1 MRKLVTVF
9 ILSLLMVSP
18 AWSDDLRLPLRQ
30 CCMDE
35 VPSLWPSVPTRSGT
49 ATSFFGDVRVPIILV
64 AYQDVPF
71 TIENVREVWNDIA
84 NKPGYSE
91 HGAVGSM
98 ADYFYEQSHGQFR
111 VTFDVIGPV
120 TLPEK
125 REYYG
130 MDKGGRTDVGINQM
144 IMEAC
149 NMTNALPDVDFS
161 RYDWDGDGSVE
172 TVLVVYAGVGQNYIG
187 APADVVWPKQ
197 GYIGGRLDNKIGL
210 RNYACANELGW
221 PSMQQEGFGTL
232 IHEFSHCLGLPDL
245 YNVSVDVN
253 DYIIFDEWDV
263 MDGGCY
269 ANDSWAP
276 VGYSAYERYLCG
288 WLEPE
293 ALPDDAGVEAMAP
306 MYDGGKVYRLDHS
319 SGKEYLLFENRQ
331 QQCFDSYLPGHGLL
345 VTHVGSSNINPNNG
359 TMVTVYPIPA
369 DGLDYPHSFKKYVQD
384 YYGVTLSDDSLNMTG
399 KYKKYQYDENGRSR
413 LMTGTAFPYMEGDNV
428 VNDALTIFSKTIS
441 GIREENGRIFFHV
454 SSAEDVAGVIA
465 DDRPVAYYDLQGR
478 LSEGRSPGIYIVRY
492 PNGTTKK
499 CIRR

>member
-9 ILSLLMVSP
+9 ILSLLMVSS
-18 AWSDDLRLPLRQ
+18 AWADDMRLSLRQ

-35 VPSLWPSVPTRSGT
+35 APSLWPSVPTRSGT

-98 ADYFYEQSHGQFR
+98 ADYFYEQSRGQFR

-149 NMTNALPDVDFS
+149 NMANALPDVDFS
-161 RYDWDGDGSVE
+161 RYDWDGDGNVE

-245 YNVSVDVN
+245 YNVSSGVN

-269 ANDSWAP
+269 SNDSWAP

-369 DGLDYPHSFKKYVQD
+369 DGLDFPHSYKKYVQD

-399 KYKKYQYDENGRSR
+399 KYNKYQYDENGRSR

-465 DDRPVAYYDLQGR
+465 YGCPVAYYDLQGR

>member
-1 MRKLVTVF
+1 MRKLIIVF

-35 VPSLWPSVPTRSGT
+35 APSLWPSVPTRSGT

-64 AYQDVPF
+64 AYKDVPF

-98 ADYFYEQSHGQFR
+98 ADYFYEQSRGQFR

-149 NMTNALPDVDFS
+149 NMANALPDVDFS
-161 RYDWDGDGSVE
+161 RYDWDGDGNVE

-210 RNYACANELGW
+210 RNYACANELCW
-221 PSMQQEGFGTL
+221 PSMQQDGLGTL

-269 ANDSWAP
+269 SNDSWAP

-369 DGLDYPHSFKKYVQD
+369 DGLDYPHSYKKYVQD

-465 DDRPVAYYDLQGR
+465 DGCPVAYYDLQGR
-478 LSEGRSPGIYIVRY
+478 LSESRSPGIYIVRY

>member
-18 AWSDDLRLPLRQ
+18 AWADDIRLPLRQ

-35 VPSLWPSVPTRSGT
+35 APSLWSSVPTRSGT

-71 TIENVREVWNDIA
+71 TIENVREVWDDIA

-98 ADYFYEQSHGQFR
+98 ADYFYEQSRGQFR

-149 NMTNALPDVDFS
+149 NMANALPDVDFS
-161 RYDWDGDGSVE
+161 RYDWDGDGNVE

-210 RNYACANELGW
+210 RNYACANELCW
-221 PSMQQEGFGTL
+221 PSMQQDGLGTL

-269 ANDSWAP
+269 SNDSWAP

-369 DGLDYPHSFKKYVQD
+369 DGLDYPHSYKKYVQD

-465 DDRPVAYYDLQGR
+465 DGCPVAYYDLQGR
-478 LSEGRSPGIYIVRY
+478 LSESRSPGIYIVRY

>member
-18 AWSDDLRLPLRQ
+18 AWADDMRLPLRQ

-35 VPSLWPSVPTRSGT
+35 VPSSWPSVSTRSGS
-49 ATSFFGDVRVPIILV
+49 ATPFFGDVRIPIILV

-71 TIENVREVWNDIA
+71 TIENVREVWDDIV

-98 ADYFYEQSHGQFR
+98 ADYFYEQSLGQFR

-130 MDKGGRTDVGINQM
+130 MDKGGRTDVEINQM

-149 NMTNALPDVDFS
+149 KMTNALPDVDFS
-161 RYDWDGDGSVE
+161 RYDWDGDGNVE
-172 TVLVVYAGVGQNYIG
+172 TVLVVYAGVGQNYVG

-245 YNVSVDVN
+245 YNVSSGVN

-269 ANDSWAP
+269 SNDSWAP

-293 ALPDDAGVEAMAP
+293 VLPDDAGVEAMAP

-359 TMVTVYPIPA
+359 TIVTVYPIPA
-369 DGLDYPHSFKKYVQD
+369 DGLDYPHSYKKYVQD

-413 LMTGTAFPYMEGDNV
+413 LMAGTAFPYMEGDNV

-441 GIREENGRIFFHV
+441 GIREEDGRIFFHV

-465 DDRPVAYYDLQGR
+465 DDRPVVYYDLQGR

-492 PNGTTKK
+492 PDGTTKK

>member
-1 MRKLVTVF
+1 MRKLIIVF

-18 AWSDDLRLPLRQ
+18 AWADDIRLPLRQ

-35 VPSLWPSVPTRSGT
+35 APSLWSSVPTRSGT

-71 TIENVREVWNDIA
+71 TIENVREVWDDIA

-98 ADYFYEQSHGQFR
+98 ADYFYEQSRGQFR

-149 NMTNALPDVDFS
+149 NMANALPDVDFS
-161 RYDWDGDGSVE
+161 RYDWDGDGNVE

-210 RNYACANELGW
+210 RNYACANELCW
-221 PSMQQEGFGTL
+221 PSMQQDGLGTL

-269 ANDSWAP
+269 SNDSWAP

-465 DDRPVAYYDLQGR
+465 DGCPVAYYDLQGR
-478 LSEGRSPGIYIVRY
+478 LSESRSPGIYIVRY

>member
-1 MRKLVTVF
+1 
-9 ILSLLMVSP
+9 
-18 AWSDDLRLPLRQ
+18 
-30 CCMDE
+30 
-35 VPSLWPSVPTRSGT
+35 
-49 ATSFFGDVRVPIILV
+49 
-64 AYQDVPF
+64 
-71 TIENVREVWNDIA
+71 
-84 NKPGYSE
+84 
-91 HGAVGSM
+91 
-98 ADYFYEQSHGQFR
+98 
-111 VTFDVIGPV
+111 
-120 TLPEK
+120 
-125 REYYG
+125 
-130 MDKGGRTDVGINQM
+130 
-144 IMEAC
+144 
-149 NMTNALPDVDFS
+149 
-161 RYDWDGDGSVE
+161 VE
-172 TVLVVYAGVGQNYIG
+172 TILLVYAGVGQNYIG
-187 APADVVWPKQ
+187 APDDVVWPKQ
-197 GYIGGRLDNKIGL
+197 GYYGGRLDNKIVL
-210 RNYACANELGW
+210 RYYACANELCW
-221 PSMQQEGFGTL
+221 PSLQQEGFGTL

-245 YNVSVDVN
+245 YNVSNDVN

-293 ALPDDAGVEAMAP
+293 ALPDDASVEAMIS

-369 DGLDYPHSFKKYVQD
+369 DGFDYPHSFKKYVQD

-428 VNDALTIFSKTIS
+428 VNDALTIFSETIS

-465 DDRPVAYYDLQGR
+465 YGCPVAYYDLQGR

>member
-18 AWSDDLRLPLRQ
+18 AWADDMRLPLRQ

-35 VPSLWPSVPTRSGT
+35 VPSSWPSVSTRSGS
-49 ATSFFGDVRVPIILV
+49 ATPFFGDVRIPIILV

-71 TIENVREVWNDIA
+71 TIENVREVWDDIV

-98 ADYFYEQSHGQFR
+98 ADYFYEQSRGQFR

-125 REYYG
+125 SEYYG
-130 MDKGGRTDVGINQM
+130 MDKGGRTDVEINQM

-149 NMTNALPDVDFS
+149 KMTNALPDVDFS
-161 RYDWDGDGSVE
+161 RYDWDGDGNVE
-172 TVLVVYAGVGQNYIG
+172 TVLVVYAGVGQNYVG

-245 YNVSVDVN
+245 YNVSSGVN

-269 ANDSWAP
+269 SNDSWAP

-293 ALPDDAGVEAMAP
+293 VLPDDAGVEAMAP

-331 QQCFDSYLPGHGLL
+331 QQCFDFYLPGHGLL

-369 DGLDYPHSFKKYVQD
+369 DGLDYPHSYKKYVQD

-413 LMTGTAFPYMEGDNV
+413 LMAGTAFPYMEGDNV

-441 GIREENGRIFFHV
+441 GIREEDGRIFVHV

-465 DDRPVAYYDLQGR
+465 DDRPVVYYDLQGR

-492 PNGTTKK
+492 PDGTTKK

>member
-18 AWSDDLRLPLRQ
+18 AWADDMRLPLRQ
-30 CCMDE
+30 CCQDE
-35 VPSLWPSVPTRSGT
+35 VPSLWSSVPTRSGT

-71 TIENVREVWNDIA
+71 TIENVREVWDDIA

-98 ADYFYEQSHGQFR
+98 ADYFYEQSRGQFR

-149 NMTNALPDVDFS
+149 NMANALPDVDFS
-161 RYDWDGDGSVE
+161 RYDWDGDGNVE

-210 RNYACANELGW
+210 RNYACANELCW
-221 PSMQQEGFGTL
+221 PSMQQDGLGTL

-269 ANDSWAP
+269 SNDSWAP

-369 DGLDYPHSFKKYVQD
+369 DGLDYPHSYKKYVQD

-465 DDRPVAYYDLQGR
+465 YGCPVAYYDLQGR

>member
-18 AWSDDLRLPLRQ
+18 AWADDIRLPLRQ

-35 VPSLWPSVPTRSGT
+35 APSLWSSVPTRSGT

-64 AYQDVPF
+64 AYKDVPF

-98 ADYFYEQSHGQFR
+98 ADYFYEQSRGQFR

-149 NMTNALPDVDFS
+149 NMANALPDVDFS
-161 RYDWDGDGSVE
+161 RYDWDGDGNVE

-210 RNYACANELGW
+210 RNYACANELCW
-221 PSMQQEGFGTL
+221 PSMQQDGLGTL

-269 ANDSWAP
+269 SNDSWAP

-369 DGLDYPHSFKKYVQD
+369 DGLDYPHSYKKYVQD

-413 LMTGTAFPYMEGDNV
+413 LMTGTVFPYMEGDNV

-465 DDRPVAYYDLQGR
+465 DGCPVAYYDLQGR